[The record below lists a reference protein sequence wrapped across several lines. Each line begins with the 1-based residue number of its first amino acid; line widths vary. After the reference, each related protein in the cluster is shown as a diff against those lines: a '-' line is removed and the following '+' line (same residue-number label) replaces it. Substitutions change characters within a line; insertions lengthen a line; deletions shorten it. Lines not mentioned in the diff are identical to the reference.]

1 LVKRGQLKPEFA
13 NNKEELDSSGDTT
26 KLYVLPDGYIW
37 AHMKTVKPA
46 YNNLI
51 KVAMEEPDGTAL
63 YNGVGYQD
71 GYRWSSSKKGPDQYS
86 SARLTGWIPYKLG
99 ATLRIKNFGLT
110 AASGY
115 VAGGYIVQRAA
126 DGSTTTVTIGKQTED
141 FYSTTL
147 NTSSATHFRISGY
160 GTGQD
165 ASIGAPIITLNE
177 EIVEGT
183 VESFEWT
190 QTPHRIVPGEY
201 EDRIVKL
208 ESASST
214 HSSKITQLENKS
226 S

>member
-1 LVKRGQLKPEFA
+1 LAKRGQLKPEFA

-37 AHMKTVKPA
+37 AHMKTTKPA

-51 KVAMEEPDGTAL
+51 EVAMEEPNGTTL

-71 GYRWSSSKKGPDQYS
+71 GYRWSSSSKAPAKESTG
-86 SARLTGWIPYKLG
+86 RLTGWIPYKLG

-110 AASGY
+110 NNGY

-126 DGSTTTVTIGKQTED
+126 DGSTTTLTIGKQSKD

-147 NTSSATHFRISGY
+147 NTSGATHFRISGF

-165 ASIGAPIITLNE
+165 ASIGAPIVTINE

-183 VESFEWT
+183 IESFEWAKT
-190 QTPHRIVPGEY
+190 SHRFVPADY
-201 EDRIVKL
+201 EDRIIDL
-208 ESASST
+208 ESTSSI
-214 HSSKITQLENKS
+214 HSSKIA
-226 S
+226 